1 MKSKVSKFFEVKIQY
16 QKTLEDGKEK
26 KVTEQYVV
34 EALSFTEAETRII
47 EEMTPYIDGEF
58 DIVSEKIAPY
68 NEIFLSDN
76 YYTDDKWFVS
86 KVAFITIDEKTEKEK
101 KQTFRYLVQ
110 AATSELALDYTKE
123 MLSHGMS
130 DYRIDAV
137 QDTPTLDVF
146 LYEVKKEVV
155 ETPEENAADNDF

>member
-1 MKSKVSKFFEVKIQY
+1 MKSRVSKYYEVKIQY

-34 EALSFTEAETRII
+34 EALSFTEAESRII
-47 EEMTPYIDGEF
+47 EEMTPYISGEF
-58 DIVSEKIAPY
+58 DVVSEKIAPY
-68 NEIFLSDN
+68 NEIFLSDR
-76 YYTDDKWFVS
+76 TDDDKWFIS
-86 KVAFITIDEKTEKEK
+86 KVGFITLDERTDKEK

-123 MLSHGMS
+123 MFSHGMS
-130 DYRIDAV
+130 DYCIEAV

-146 LYEVKKEVV
+146 LYEVKKEVA
-155 ETPEENAADNDF
+155 ETPEKNAADNDF

>member
-1 MKSKVSKFFEVKIQY
+1 MKSKVSKFYEVKIQY
-16 QKTLEDGKEK
+16 QEMQEDSKEK

>member
-1 MKSKVSKFFEVKIQY
+1 MKSKVSKYYEVKIQY
-16 QKTLEDGKEK
+16 QEMQEDGREK

-34 EALSFTEAETRII
+34 EALTFTEAESRII
-47 EEMTPYIDGEF
+47 EEMTPYISGEF
-58 DIVSEKIAPY
+58 DVVSEKIAPY
-68 NEIFLSDN
+68 NEILLSDRAD
-76 YYTDDKWFVS
+76 DDKWFIS

-137 QDTPTLDVF
+137 KDTPTIDVL
-146 LYEVKKEVV
+146 LYEVKKEVA
-155 ETPEENAADNDF
+155 ETPEKNADDIDF

>member
-1 MKSKVSKFFEVKIQY
+1 MISRVSKFYEVKVQY

-34 EALSFTEAETRII
+34 EAFSFTEAEKRIT
-47 EEMTPYIDGEF
+47 EEMSAYIHDSF
-58 DIVSEKIAPY
+58 DVVAEKIAPY
-68 NEIFLSDN
+68 NEIFLSDR
-76 YYTDDKWFVS
+76 TDDDKWFIS
-86 KVAFITIDEKTEKEK
+86 KVGFITLDEKTAKEK

-123 MLSHGMS
+123 MFSHGMS
-130 DYRIDAV
+130 DYSIDSV

-146 LYEVKKEVV
+146 LYGSTEQ
-155 ETPEENAADNDF
+155 

>member
-16 QKTLEDGKEK
+16 QKMLEDGREK

-34 EALSFTEAETRII
+34 EALSFTEAEARII
-47 EEMTPYIDGEF
+47 EEMTPYISGEF
-58 DIVSEKIAPY
+58 DVVSEKIAPY
-68 NEIFLSDN
+68 NEIFLSDR
-76 YYTDDKWFVS
+76 TDDDKWFIS
-86 KVAFITIDEKTEKEK
+86 KVGFITIDERTAKEK

-110 AATSELALDYTKE
+110 AETSEKAMDYTKE
-123 MLSHGMS
+123 MLSRGMS
-130 DYRIDAV
+130 DYSIDAV
-137 QDTPTLDVF
+137 QDTPTLEVF

>member
-1 MKSKVSKFFEVKIQY
+1 MISRVSKFFEVKIQY

-34 EALSFTEAETRII
+34 EALSFTEAEARII
-47 EEMTPYIDGEF
+47 EEMTPYISGEF
-58 DIVSEKIAPY
+58 DVVSEKIAPF
-68 NEIFLSDN
+68 NEIFLSDR
-76 YYTDDKWFVS
+76 TDDDKWFIS
-86 KVAFITIDEKTEKEK
+86 KVGFITLDEKTAKEK

-110 AATSELALDYTKE
+110 AETSEIALDYTNE

-130 DYRIDAV
+130 DYCIDAV

-146 LYEVKKEVV
+146 LYESKKDVV
-155 ETPEENAADNDF
+155 ENTEYNSSDE

>member
-1 MKSKVSKFFEVKIQY
+1 MKSKVSKYYEVKVQY
-16 QKTLEDGKEK
+16 QKILEDGKEK

-34 EALSFTEAETRII
+34 EAFSFTDAESRII
-47 EEMTPYIDGEF
+47 EEMTPYVSGDF
-58 DIVSEKIAPY
+58 DVVSEKIAPFS
-68 NEIFLSDN
+68 EIFLSDKSD
-76 YYTDDKWFVS
+76 DDKWFIS
-86 KVAFITIDEKTEKEK
+86 KVGFITIDEKTAKEK

-110 AATSELALDYTKE
+110 AATSKLALDYTNE
-123 MLSHGMS
+123 MFSHGMS
-130 DYRIDAV
+130 DYIIDAV

>member
-1 MKSKVSKFFEVKIQY
+1 MKSKVSKYYEVKIQY
-16 QKTLEDGKEK
+16 HKMQEDGKEK

-47 EEMTPYIDGEF
+47 EEMTPYISGEF
-58 DIVSEKIAPY
+58 DVVSEKIAPY
-68 NEIFLSDN
+68 NEIFLSDR
-76 YYTDDKWFVS
+76 TDDDKWFVS

-123 MLSHGMS
+123 MFSHGMS
-130 DYRIDAV
+130 EYCIEAV

-146 LYEVKKEVV
+146 LYEVKKDVV

>member
-1 MKSKVSKFFEVKIQY
+1 MKSKVSKYYEVKIQY
-16 QKTLEDGKEK
+16 QKMQEDGKEK

-34 EALSFTEAETRII
+34 EALTFTEAESRII
-47 EEMTPYIDGEF
+47 EEMTPYISGKF
-58 DIVSEKIAPY
+58 DVVSEKIAPY
-68 NEIFLSDN
+68 NEIFLSDR
-76 YYTDDKWFVS
+76 TDDDKWFIS
-86 KVAFITIDEKTEKEK
+86 KVGFITLDERTDKEK

-123 MLSHGMS
+123 MFSHGMS
-130 DYRIDAV
+130 DYSIEAV

-146 LYEVKKEVV
+146 LYEVKKDVV

>member
-1 MKSKVSKFFEVKIQY
+1 MKTKFSKYFEVKIQY
-16 QKTLEDGKEK
+16 QKILENGKEK

-34 EALSFTEAETRII
+34 EALSFTEAESRII
-47 EEMTPYIDGEF
+47 EEMTPYISGEF
-58 DIVSEKIAPY
+58 DVVSEKIAPY
-68 NEIFLSDN
+68 NEIFLSDR
-76 YYTDDKWFVS
+76 TDDDKWFIS
-86 KVAFITIDEKTEKEK
+86 KVGFITLDERTDKEK

-123 MLSHGMS
+123 MFSHGMS
-130 DYRIDAV
+130 DYSIEAV

-155 ETPEENAADNDF
+155 ETPEENAADKDF

>member
-1 MKSKVSKFFEVKIQY
+1 MISRVSKFFEVKIQY

-34 EALSFTEAETRII
+34 EALSFTEAESRIA
-47 EEMTPYIDGEF
+47 EEMLPYTDG
-58 DIVSEKIAPY
+58 DLDVVSEKIAPF
-68 NEIFLSDN
+68 NEIFISEN
-76 YYTDDKWFVS
+76 STDDKWFVS
-86 KVAFITIDEKTEKEK
+86 KVGFITLDEKTAKEK

-123 MLSHGMS
+123 MFSHGMS
-130 DYRIDAV
+130 DYSIDSV

-146 LYEVKKEVV
+146 LHGSTEQ
-155 ETPEENAADNDF
+155 